1 MTRKEVAAERRV
13 TEDTVT
19 ALVDKGDLP
28 AYRFGGQLRYKRA
41 DVEAAFNPVAT
52 KALKNGAK

>member
-1 MTRKEVAAERRV
+1 M

-19 ALVDKGDLP
+19 ALADKGDLV

-41 DVEAAFNPVAT
+41 DVDAAFKLVAP
-52 KALKNGAK
+52 KANGKNGAK